1 MMEGEIVTGRAAT
14 EGRGGGGVERRKR
27 EGERRGKSQE
37 GRAGWQRDRE
47 EGGKERG
54 DKREKGEEWDKKK

>member
-1 MMEGEIVTGRAAT
+1 MMEGEIVTGRAVT
-14 EGRGGGGVERRKR
+14 EGRGGGVERRKR
-27 EGERRGKSQE
+27 EGERRGKSKE